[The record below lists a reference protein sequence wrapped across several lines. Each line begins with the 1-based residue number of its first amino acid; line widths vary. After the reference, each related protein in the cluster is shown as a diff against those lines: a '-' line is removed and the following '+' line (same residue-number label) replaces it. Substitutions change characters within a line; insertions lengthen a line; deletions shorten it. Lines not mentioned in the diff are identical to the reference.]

1 MSEVALTLRDAQ
13 RAIHG
18 QAHGSV
24 AESVIAALSA
34 EPETIEE
41 LEAAVARFIKPTDD
55 RGPFAA
61 FRAGL
66 CEEPW
71 DAGIVVIDLAARL
84 VAAESTYLSPS
95 REGQVRYHDGSAAT
109 EVAIH
114 YRVPDDW
121 MFIHHVESWQPLAER
136 RRAETMALPP
146 LDTRAML
153 YDQVTEFIVKECL
166 DARAAGVEDPI
177 ADIHARWLMTP
188 RADLRQ
194 QSPRDVLLAKC
205 EFIDLDLQ
213 WRANQWASVGEC
225 PPGLALQSAA
235 YRFGGFGT
243 HENVIYYDL
252 IRTLLQDCWD
262 RVSQQET
269 VEAAAEVE
277 RLEWL
282 KDDWLHAPNDDFHGL
297 SPAHIIEQERQRLPI
312 TLSPAAAV
320 IDEDCPL
327 CQMAG
332 EEFGP
337 MFWHLD
343 GSHMDDDFPFS
354 FFRTREEWEEEQRR
368 RETFTREWEEKR
380 AHAAFGDLPI
390 WSRSYTDWEAWETLP
405 LEEAMMVA
413 LIGIGGHVAELGLD
427 LNDAPEGEALAD
439 SLRRDFAD
447 VKETVGQASYGLMS
461 MSLDQ
466 LHEDLE
472 AAAAAVPE
480 VADKCADLQRR
491 LERLRER
498 LLA

>member
-1 MSEVALTLRDAQ
+1 MSEVTLAIKDAQ

-18 QAHGSV
+18 HAHGSV

-41 LEAAVARFIKPTDD
+41 LEAAVARFIKPTED

-61 FRAGL
+61 FRDGW

-71 DAGIVVIDLAARL
+71 DAGIVMIDLTARL

-95 REGQVRYHDGSAAT
+95 PEGQVRYHDGSAAT
-109 EVAIH
+109 DVWIY

-121 MFIHHVESWQPLAER
+121 MFIHHLEAWPSLSER
-136 RRAETMALPP
+136 RRAERAALPP
-146 LDTRAML
+146 LDARAVL
-153 YDQVTEFIVKECL
+153 YGQVTEFIVKECL
-166 DARAAGVEDPI
+166 EARAAGVEDPI

-194 QSPRDVLLAKC
+194 QSPRDVLLAKR
-205 EFIDLDLQ
+205 ELIDLDLQ
-213 WRANQWASVGEC
+213 WRANQWAFVGEC
-225 PPGLALQSAA
+225 PPGLALPSAA

-252 IRTLLQDCWD
+252 LRTLLQDCWA
-262 RVSQQET
+262 RVSQPET

-282 KDDWLHAPNDDFHGL
+282 KDDWLQAPNDDFHGL
-297 SPAHIIEQERQRLPI
+297 SPFHIIEQERQRLPI
-312 TLSPAAAV
+312 TLSPGAAI
-320 IDEDCPL
+320 IDDDCPL

-354 FFRTREEWEEEQRR
+354 PFRTREEWEEEQRR
-368 RETFTREWEEKR
+368 WETFTREWEEKQV
-380 AHAAFGDLPI
+380 HAAADGLPV
-390 WSRSYTDWEAWETLP
+390 WRRSYTDWEAWETLP
-405 LEEAMMVA
+405 LEEALVVA
-413 LIGIGGHVAELGLD
+413 LVGIGGHVAELDMD
-427 LNDAPEGEALAD
+427 LSDAPEGAAWAD

-447 VKETVGQASYGLMS
+447 LREAVGQASYGLIAP
-461 MSLDQ
+461 SLAQ
-466 LHEDLE
+466 LHQDLE
-472 AAAAAVPE
+472 AIAVAMPD
-480 VADKCADLQRR
+480 VADKCADLQRQ
-491 LERLRER
+491 LARLRQR
-498 LLA
+498 LTA